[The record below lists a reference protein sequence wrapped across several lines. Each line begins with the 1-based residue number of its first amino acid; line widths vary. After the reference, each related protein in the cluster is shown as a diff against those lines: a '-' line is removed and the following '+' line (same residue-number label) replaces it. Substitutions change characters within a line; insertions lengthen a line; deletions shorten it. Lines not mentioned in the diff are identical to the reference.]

1 MSERNFW
8 LLLKGALGMQIH
20 RIENKMASGTPDIH
34 FIHKGISGWIELK
47 YISDWSKKAIFCGL
61 SRNQVL
67 WLQDYALH
75 GGNCWILIRVGRE
88 STAVVHGSK
97 ANRLLKSVTIEEF
110 FKTMAWYKSGKM
122 TKSDWVELTNLLLNS
137 QSA

>member
-8 LLLKGALGMQIH
+8 LLLKGALGMQMH

-61 SRNQVL
+61 SRSQVL
-67 WLQDYALH
+67 WLQDYVLH
-75 GGNCWILIRVGRE
+75 GGNCWVMIRVGRE
-88 STAVVHGSK
+88 SIALVHGSK

-110 FKTMAWYKSGKM
+110 SKAMAWYKTGKM